1 MKLQRSSSSFLPT
14 VTSNWLVIRY
24 SQCKSLQVW
33 RYSCY
38 TLLNLSNEEGAQ
50 REFPNAAA
58 ISHLLNPFIT
68 PYKYTAGKYYRVGVK
83 TKYFGFQTFRIHKGL
98 SGKQCL
104 ISEGSESLKTFL
116 ASVRLFYDYTQC
128 RVKVAYIPESAAYQ
142 KGWGKPHR
150 FFSARLHYHS
160 ILRSAWPL

>member
-1 MKLQRSSSSFLPT
+1 MI
-14 VTSNWLVIRY
+14 WY

-38 TLLNLSNEEGAQ
+38 TLLNLSNEKGAQ

-104 ISEGSESLKTFL
+104 ISKGSESLKTLL
-116 ASVRLFYDYTQC
+116 ASVGFFFYDNTQC
-128 RVKVAYIPESAAYQ
+128 SLKVSVITESAAYR
-142 KGWGKPHR
+142 KWWEKTR
-150 FFSARLHYHS
+150 CYFSAELPCYS
-160 ILRSAWPL
+160 IFFHLASVQPS